1 MKKILGIVVV
11 LAFAAV
17 LLPAAFGQDQ
27 SSQPS
32 ASQPSASQPSPAEPA
47 ASQPSPSQPAAS
59 QPAEQQP
66 SASQPSAQQPA
77 APGSASQAGQNS
89 SFSGTIV
96 KAGDKYVL
104 KTDTATY
111 QLDDQDKAKQFENKQ
126 VTVMGSLDQATSIV
140 HVTDIVAASK

>member
-32 ASQPSASQPSPAEPA
+32 ASQPSASQPSPAQPA
-47 ASQPSPSQPAAS
+47 ASQPSPS

-140 HVTDIVAASK
+140 HVTDIAAASK